1 MQPTWRILS
10 PQLNNPPCYY
20 ARRRCRLYDLGIA
33 IILLFPLLPH
43 VLDPHLFRFP
53 FPRLLAHRNLLPL
66 FTSPSLPLSPL
77 SASPIVCCSRPTT
90 SNTKESA
97 AAAVG

>member
-1 MQPTWRILS
+1 MPDVEVDCTTSALLLYFCFPSSLTSSILIYFGS
-10 PQLNNPPCYY
+10 
-20 ARRRCRLYDLGIA
+20 
-33 IILLFPLLPH
+33 
-43 VLDPHLFRFP
+43 P
-53 FPRLLAHRNLLPL
+53 FPACSLTEICSLSLPLPL

>member
-1 MQPTWRILS
+1 MADVDVDCTKVG
-10 PQLNNPPCYY
+10 
-20 ARRRCRLYDLGIA
+20 LYDLGIA

-66 FTSPSLPLSPL
+66 STSPSPSLSPFCL
-77 SASPIVCCSRPTT
+77 AHCVLQQAHDEQHERVCGGGSGVKG
-90 SNTKESA
+90 NL
-97 AAAVG
+97 